1 MKLNKQHPLYQEDL
15 RYVISE
21 DRSKFLAGKSILI
34 TGATGL
40 IGTHLIDSL
49 MMLGNVRIFAVGR
62 SISKA
67 RERFGEYFG
76 NSLFSFIEHD
86 ETKPFDDSIKADY
99 ILPLASNTHPL
110 AYSKYP
116 IETIFTNIKGAENA
130 LNLAANTG
138 AKVIYPSS
146 VEIYGNAYG
155 DEDFAEEDTG
165 ILNLATSRS
174 CYSESKRVCEA
185 MCKSYASERGI
196 DAMILRLCRV
206 FGPTMLETDTK
217 ASSQFINNA
226 IEGKDI
232 ILKSKGEQF
241 FSYIYVSDA
250 VASILHLMQYGKFG
264 ETYNIS
270 NPECNVHLKDFATI
284 CAQTGGSQVL
294 FDLPDEVESKGYS
307 CATRAILSN
316 AKLRETSYITKYA
329 INQAINR
336 TIIILANTQMTSK

>member
-15 RYVISE
+15 KYVISE
-21 DRSKFLAGKSILI
+21 GRSEFLAGKSILI

-40 IGTHLIDSL
+40 LGTHLIDS
-49 MMLGNVRIFAVGR
+49 MMMFGGVRVFAVGR

-67 RERFGEYFG
+67 KERLGEYFD
-76 NSLFSFIEHD
+76 NPQFAFIEQD
-86 ETKPFDDSIKADY
+86 VAKPFDDSLKVDY

-116 IETIFTNIKGAENA
+116 IETILTNVKGAENA
-130 LNLAANTG
+130 LNFAASTG

-155 DEDFAEEDTG
+155 DEDFSEDSTG
-165 ILNLATSRS
+165 KLNLATSRS

-185 MCKSYASERGI
+185 MCKSYASEKSV
-196 DAMILRLCRV
+196 DVMILRLSRV
-206 FGPTMLETDTK
+206 FGPTMLESDTK

-226 IEGKDI
+226 IVGKDI
-232 ILKSKGEQF
+232 ILKSKGEQY
-241 FSYIYVSDA
+241 FSYIYASDA
-250 VASILHLMQYGKFG
+250 IASILHLMQYGEFG

-270 NPECNVHLKDFATI
+270 NPECDVRLKDFATQ
-284 CAQTGGSQVL
+284 CAQSGGSQVT

-307 CATRAILSN
+307 IATRAILSN
-316 AKLRETSYITKYA
+316 VKLKSTGFIAKYGIE
-329 INQAINR
+329 QAIDR
-336 TIIILANTQMTSK
+336 TIKILYDAQK